1 MPSRPSSDF
10 LNFFY
15 NNPVPSWICE
25 KRTLRFV
32 DVNRAAVKLLGFTAK
47 QLTKMSLND
56 IVSNGPAD
64 MAAKSP
70 SHQIIFTS
78 KYKDS
83 VIVQLHH
90 KIFTKSGKQYYLI
103 VVPND
108 VSIPAGENK
117 DIAEPLKEVVK
128 LTNEALHADIEERL
142 RKSVKEKEMLI
153 KEIHHRV
160 KNNLQIIS
168 SIIYLKMISL
178 EQSDIRSFLDSL
190 RQKIK
195 SIALIHERLLQS
207 EKLDEVE
214 IADYLGKLLADIKL
228 SNYRQDLELVIE
240 HEIGEGLLP
249 LDTAIYCGLIVN
261 ELLTNSIK
269 HAFQDRPQG
278 KISVTLTREENKHLL
293 LVKDNGITLPE
304 YIIPGKANSFGMQMI
319 DVFVKQL
326 NGSWRII
333 RDNGTTFLIRF

>member
-1 MPSRPSSDF
+1 MPQKPSSDF

-15 NNPVPSWICE
+15 NNPAPSWICE
-25 KRTLRFV
+25 KRTFRFTGL
-32 DVNRAAVKLLGFTAK
+32 NRAAARLLGFTQK
-47 QLTKMSLND
+47 QWTKMSLND
-56 IVSNGPAD
+56 ILLNGPLKLTSGNFSQPVVLKPKHKDAVT
-64 MAAKSP
+64 ARVLCKS
-70 SHQIIFTS
+70 
-78 KYKDS
+78 Y
-83 VIVQLHH
+83 
-90 KIFTKSGKQYYLI
+90 TKSGRSYFLM
-103 VVPND
+103 VVQDDILFAATKHKDTSEPPEDAAKLPNE
-108 VSIPAGENK
+108 I
-117 DIAEPLKEVVK
+117 
-128 LTNEALHADIEERL
+128 LHDDIEERL

-214 IADYLGKLLADIKL
+214 IADYLGKLLADIQL
-228 SNYRQDLELVIE
+228 SNYRQDLELVIA
-240 HEIGEGLLP
+240 HDISAGLLP

-269 HAFQDRPQG
+269 HAFHDRKQG
-278 KISVTLTREENKHLL
+278 KISVALTKDEKKYLL
-293 LVKDNGITLPE
+293 LVKDNGTTLPE
-304 YIIPGKANSFGMQMI
+304 YIVPGKANSFGMQMI

-333 RDNGTTFLIRF
+333 RENGTTFLIRF

>member
-1 MPSRPSSDF
+1 
-10 LNFFY
+10 
-15 NNPVPSWICE
+15 
-25 KRTLRFV
+25 
-32 DVNRAAVKLLGFTAK
+32 
-47 QLTKMSLND
+47 MSLND
-56 IVSNGPAD
+56 IVSNGPFD
-64 MAAKSP
+64 FRKKP
-70 SHQIIFTS
+70 SHQLIFTS

-83 VIVQLHH
+83 IITQLLC
-90 KIFTKSGKQYYLI
+90 KSFTKKGKQHYLM
-103 VVPND
+103 VVLND
-108 VSIPAGENK
+108 VTSTENSNE
-117 DIAEPLKEVVK
+117 ISEPLTDVAM
-128 LTNEALHADIEERL
+128 LSNDALHADIEERL
-142 RKSVKEKEMLI
+142 RQSVKEKEMLI

-214 IADYLGKLLADIKL
+214 IADYLGKLLADIQL
-228 SNYRQDLELVIE
+228 SNYRQDLELVID
-240 HEIGEGLLP
+240 HDICTGLLP
-249 LDTAIYCGLIVN
+249 LDTAIYCGLILN

-269 HAFQDRPQG
+269 HAFQDRPNGQ
-278 KISVTLTREENKHLL
+278 ISVTLTRDEKKYLM

-304 YIIPGKANSFGMQMI
+304 YIAPGKANSFGMQMI

-333 RDNGTTFLIRF
+333 REDGTTFLIRF

>member
-1 MPSRPSSDF
+1 MAKRPSSDF
-10 LNFFY
+10 LNFFAMH
-15 NNPVPSWICE
+15 PTPSWICE
-25 KRTLRFV
+25 KKTLRFT
-32 DVNRAAVKLLGFTAK
+32 DVNKAASALLGLSKK
-47 QLTKMSLND
+47 QWRSTSLND
-56 IVSNGPAD
+56 VLVNGPIQLSSKTITPEVTL
-64 MAAKSP
+64 KSHP
-70 SHQIIFTS
+70 NKVIHAQLLCKSYPWSGKPHWLM
-78 KYKDS
+78 
-83 VIVQLHH
+83 IVQGYSEGQ
-90 KIFTKSGKQYYLI
+90 KVTTM
-103 VVPND
+103 
-108 VSIPAGENK
+108 
-117 DIAEPLKEVVK
+117 AEPENL
-128 LTNEALHADIEERL
+128 LHAYTPADIEERL
-142 RKSVKEKEMLI
+142 RQSVKEKEILI

-178 EQSDIRSFLDSL
+178 ELSDIRSFLDSL

-214 IADYLGKLLADIKL
+214 IADYLGKLLADIQL
-228 SNYRQDLELVIE
+228 SNYRPDLGLEIE
-240 HEIGEGLLP
+240 HQICEGLLP

-269 HAFQDRPQG
+269 HAFHNRPNG
-278 KISVTLTREENKHLL
+278 KISVTLSKEEKKHLL
-293 LVKDNGITLPE
+293 LVQDNGITLPE
-304 YIIPGKANSFGMQMI
+304 YIVPGKANSFGMQMI

>member
-1 MPSRPSSDF
+1 MPKKPSSDY
-10 LNFFY
+10 LTFFY
-15 NNPVPSWICE
+15 KNPAPSWICE

-32 DVNRAAVKLLGFTAK
+32 DANRAASNLLGFSRSE
-47 QLTKMSLND
+47 LTKMSLND
-56 IVSNGPAD
+56 IVSNGPFD
-64 MAAKSP
+64 LKAKP

-83 VIVQLHH
+83 IIVQLLC
-90 KIFTKSGKQYYLI
+90 KTFTKTGKQYYLMVIPNKVI
-103 VVPND
+103 VP
-108 VSIPAGENK
+108 GK
-117 DIAEPLKEVVK
+117 DGAEISEPMKEVVK

-207 EKLDEVE
+207 ERLDEVE
-214 IADYLGKLLADIKL
+214 IADYLGKLLADIQL
-228 SNYRQDLELVIE
+228 SNYRQDLELAIE
-240 HEIGEGLLP
+240 HDICNGLLP
-249 LDTAIYCGLIVN
+249 LDTAIYCGLILN

-269 HAFQDRPQG
+269 HAFQDRPKG
-278 KISVTLTREENKHLL
+278 KISVTLTKDEKKHLL
-293 LVKDNGITLPE
+293 LVKDNGVTLPE
-304 YIIPGKANSFGMQMI
+304 YIVPGKANSFGMQMI

-326 NGSWRII
+326 NGSWRIT
-333 RDNGTTFLIRF
+333 RENGTSFLIRF